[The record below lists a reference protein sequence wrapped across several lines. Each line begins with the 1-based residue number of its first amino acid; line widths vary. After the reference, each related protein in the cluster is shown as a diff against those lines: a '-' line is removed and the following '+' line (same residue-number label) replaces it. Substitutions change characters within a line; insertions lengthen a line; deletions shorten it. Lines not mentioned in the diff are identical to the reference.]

1 MVRAWRR
8 ASRCAELPLNAAGCG
23 CPRPSLLPTP
33 VWSSLLLLLAFLDNP
48 YHGGV
53 GSLKPVAMEGTL
65 KLLNAETDIVG
76 RVEAP
81 CDEAGSPRS

>member
-1 MVRAWRR
+1 MSETV
-8 ASRCAELPLNAAGCG
+8 AAADAG
-23 CPRPSLLPTP
+23 
-33 VWSSLLLLLAFLDNP
+33 VASLLLLLAFLDNP

-76 RVEAP
+76 RVE
-81 CDEAGSPRS
+81 SRPRVTRRARRAAEDAA